1 MAFTVRDLATQAL
14 REINVVAARET
25 PSAADAE
32 DARVALN
39 DILDQYAAERLA
51 IFTITRSTAAVG
63 GSNQTFIIGV
73 GGTIT
78 RQPPVWIDH
87 INALDTSVTPNIE
100 YPMTE
105 LTDDAYAEYR
115 QKGMTTSGFPQYW
128 YQRRELIA
136 VAGALRL
143 MVTVFPLPTNNYTVV
158 VYAPEAVTVFN
169 SLSDDLILPP
179 GYKRMLVTNLAVEL
193 ARQHSRNV
201 TPELMQAATQSKAVV
216 KAANQTLSD
225 MSFDGA
231 LMGNGGGWDIRT
243 GP

>member
-39 DILDQYAAERLA
+39 DLRDQWAAERLA
-51 IFTITRSTAAVG
+51 IFTITRSTAVVTA
-63 GSNQTFIIGV
+63 SNQTFQIGV

-78 RQPPVWIDH
+78 RIPPVWIDH
-87 INALDTSVTPNIE
+87 MAALDTSVTPNIE

-105 LTDDAYAEYR
+105 LTDDAYAGYAY
-115 QKGMTTSGFPQYW
+115 KGQFTSSFPQYW
-128 YQRRELIA
+128 HARRDLIA
-136 VAGALRL
+136 TLGSLRL
-143 MVTVFPLPTNNYTVV
+143 VVSVFPIPTINWTAV
-158 VYAPEAVTVFN
+158 VYAPEAVAEFA

-179 GYKRMLVTNLAVEL
+179 GYKRMLVTNLALEL
-193 ARQHSRNV
+193 ARQHSRNA
-201 TPELMQAATQSKAVV
+201 TPELMQAAMQSKAVV
-216 KAANQTLSD
+216 KAANQTLRD

-231 LMGNGGGWDIRT
+231 LLGGGVGWDIRT